1 MSTHPLQ
8 DLSSWGCDLQGRDLP
23 RRSAS
28 RRCFLKNGA
37 LALVGT
43 SAIPAFL
50 QRSVLAEMTTAAVNH
65 KKLVV
70 LFQRGAAD
78 GLNIVVPYAEPN
90 YYAMRPTIA
99 IPHQQLLDLDGFFG
113 LHPAMS
119 SLLPFYRDGSLAVI
133 HAAGS
138 PDSTRS
144 HFDAQDF
151 MESGTPGVRSTT
163 DGWLNRALQAEPATK
178 PASPFRAIALGG
190 QLPRTLQGVVP
201 AVAINNVQDFGVT
214 APGSHGTASP
224 IAGTFES
231 MYDSSSN
238 SLLHGTGQEAFEA
251 VRMLKA
257 ADPARYQ
264 PAAGVAYPK
273 SAFGN
278 SLKQIAQLLKA
289 NLGVEAAFADIGGWD
304 THQNEGA
311 AEGQLANRLRD
322 FSDSIAA
329 FWRDL
334 GDSAADTTLVT
345 MSEFGRTARQNGTG
359 GTDHG
364 HANVMFVLGGSV
376 RGGHVHGRWP
386 GLGAEQLNEGRD
398 LVVTTDYRR
407 VLGEATYRTLGCKH
421 LQSVFPNA
429 PNSTEQFLGL
439 FRT

>member
-1 MSTHPLQ
+1 MPTHLPQ
-8 DLSSWGCDLQGRDLP
+8 DTSSWGCDFHGRDLA
-23 RRSAS
+23 RRSTS

-37 LALVGT
+37 LALIGS
-43 SAIPAFL
+43 SAVPAFL
-50 QRSVLAEMTTAAVNH
+50 QRSVLAEMTTAAASH

-90 YYAMRPTIA
+90 YYQMRPTIA
-99 IPHQQLLDLDGFFG
+99 IQQKQLLDLDGFFG
-113 LHPAMS
+113 LHPAMA

-163 DGWLNRALQAEPATK
+163 DGWLNRALRAEPTRQ
-178 PASPFRAIALGG
+178 PASPFRAVALGG
-190 QLPRTLQGVVP
+190 QLPRTLQGTVP
-201 AVAINNVQDFGVT
+201 AVAITNLQDFGVT
-214 APGSHGTASP
+214 APGTHGAASP
-224 IAGTFES
+224 IAGAFQS

-238 SLLHGTGQEAFEA
+238 SMLHGTGAEAFEA

-257 ADPARYQ
+257 ADPARYL
-264 PAAGVAYPK
+264 PAAGVTYPK
-273 SAFGN
+273 SPFGN
-278 SLKQIAQLLKA
+278 NLKQIAQLMKA
-289 NLGVEAAFADIGGWD
+289 NLGVEAAFADVGGWD
-304 THQNEGA
+304 THQNQGA
-311 AEGQLANRLRD
+311 ADGQLANRLRD

-329 FWRDL
+329 FWRDM
-334 GDSAADTTLVT
+334 GNHAADITLVT

-376 RGGHVHGRWP
+376 RGGKVHGRWP
-386 GLGAEQLNEGRD
+386 GLAPDQLNEGRD

-407 VLGEATYRTLGCKH
+407 VLGEATYRTLGCKR

-429 PNSTEQFLGL
+429 PNSPGDFLGL
-439 FRT
+439 FRA